1 MALKWTRDELFYK
14 MTNKSSR
21 SRKCK
26 LFFDSVLSMVDDYEN
41 LPHITAESLLSV
53 TQILAIFS
61 KLFLKVWQFISRE
74 KFIS

>member
-1 MALKWTRDELFYK
+1 
-14 MTNKSSR
+14 
-21 SRKCK
+21 
-26 LFFDSVLSMVDDYEN
+26 MVDDYEN